1 MPDPSLTCHTGLGI
15 KPGSQSSQDAAEPIA
30 PQQKFHFLLF
40 LIITKT
46 SRVGRELCAFGPL
59 SHLFLMICLWGKFPD
74 QEARPLSS
82 QARCESSAVFFQNLC
97 SQPRVVLPTPSPPSP
112 YSRPGKLGNVWGY
125 FGGTFKNGE
134 APGPRNAKCS
144 TVNRMN
150 RTAL

>member
-15 KPGSQSSQDAAEPIA
+15 KRGSQSSQDAAEPIA
-30 PQQKFHFLLF
+30 PQQEFHFLLF

-82 QARCESSAVFFQNLC
+82 QARCESSASSSKTC
-97 SQPRVVLPTPSPPSP
+97 VLNQGSYCPLLPHPVPTP
-112 YSRPGKLGNVWGY
+112 
-125 FGGTFKNGE
+125 
-134 APGPRNAKCS
+134 APGSLEMSGDILVGRS
-144 TVNRMN
+144 RMERHPWSLVT
-150 RTAL
+150 RTQEC